1 MLDRID
7 TWILLA
13 VLFGLLVCCLAAS
26 FARNR
31 FLKRKNEDL
40 RASLSYQCF
49 LAVKFREERDIA
61 LARAESH
68 CSYWILRRDE
78 RIESLEAENRALR
91 EAMQEV

>member
-1 MLDRID
+1 MLNRMD
-7 TWILLA
+7 TWLLLA

-31 FLKRKNEDL
+31 LLERKNAELMADL
-40 RASLSYQCF
+40 GYQCF

-61 LARAESH
+61 LARSESH

-91 EAMQEV
+91 EAMEEV

>member
-7 TWILLA
+7 TWLLLA

-26 FARNR
+26 FARNQL
-31 FLKRKNEDL
+31 LKRENDGLNFEL
-40 RASLSYQCF
+40 VRQNSLANAYES
-49 LAVKFREERDIA
+49 ERNIA

-78 RIESLEAENRALR
+78 RIESLEAENRAVR
-91 EAMQEV
+91 ESMQEV